1 MIDQNH
7 RSFICGIKGL
17 KILNKEKKFLKKY
30 RPWGII
36 LFSRNI
42 KTIKQTKK
50 LTKSIRIIF
59 KDKNYPIL
67 IDEEGGRVS
76 RLKNFIDSS
85 IFTAKYFGD
94 MFIKDPKKF
103 EIYFNVYVKQIS
115 YLLKILGIN
124 INTVPVLDLR
134 SNFANNI
141 IGDRSYSNNKNIVSK
156 IGNICISNFHKNRIA
171 TILKHIPG
179 HGLAKVDSHKE
190 IPIIHNNLK
199 YLLNN
204 DFHVFMNKKSLLAM
218 TGHLL
223 FKKLDKNNTVT
234 HSKKIIKIIRKTI
247 RFKNI
252 LVTDDLSMKALK
264 YSIEDN
270 TRKSFEAGCNLA
282 LHCNGNLNE
291 MIIVAKNSPKVDKFI
306 LKKTSQFID
315 IIS

>member
-1 MIDQNH
+1 MNQGVRHHYVN
-7 RSFICGIKGL
+7 
-17 KILNKEKKFLKKY
+17 FLDCRMK
-30 RPWGII
+30 RLWVI
-36 LFSRNI
+36 LFVIPLFAQNETLAIIDFESNGVS
-42 KTIKQTKK
+42 
-50 LTKSIRIIF
+50 KS
-59 KDKNYPIL
+59 
-67 IDEEGGRVS
+67 ES
-76 RLKNFIDSS
+76 
-85 IFTAKYFGD
+85 
-94 MFIKDPKKF
+94 
-103 EIYFNVYVKQIS
+103 
-115 YLLKILGIN
+115 
-124 INTVPVLDLR
+124 
-134 SNFANNI
+134 
-141 IGDRSYSNNKNIVSK
+141 KNIVSK

-204 DFHVFMNKKSLLAM
+204 DFYVFMNKKSLLAM